1 MAKTATIRARIE
13 PELKWQ
19 AEELFSQLGLSV
31 TQAITLFYKQ
41 VTLQKGL
48 PFAVKIPERRD
59 PAGSACRRAT
69 GRASPSIPVWRNS
82 EPCLEPQHRQHRLSG
97 RWSSYWECHIEP
109 DWLLIRGRDDDLLT
123 LVRTGTHCGLFG

>member
-48 PFAVKIPERRD
+48 PFAVKIPNAETLQALLQARD
-59 PAGSACRRAT
+59 REGLSEYSSLEELRAKF
-69 GRASPSIPVWRNS
+69 
-82 EPCLEPQHRQHRLSG
+82 E
-97 RWSSYWECHIEP
+97 
-109 DWLLIRGRDDDLLT
+109 
-123 LVRTGTHCGLFG
+123 